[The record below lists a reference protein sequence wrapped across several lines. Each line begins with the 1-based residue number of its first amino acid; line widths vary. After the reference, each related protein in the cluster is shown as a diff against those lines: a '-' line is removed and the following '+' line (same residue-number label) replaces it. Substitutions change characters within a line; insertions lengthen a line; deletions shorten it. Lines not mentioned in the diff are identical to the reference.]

1 MSKINKKR
9 TCLYF
14 IHYCALVVLFFS
26 FPILASVLGVGKIL
40 HFLQF
45 RFSYLKKTKK
55 LHCFLCEVSCLHES
69 GQGFKSTLPVM
80 KFTIKSAVCCTS
92 NADFHVCPRI
102 KSRSAFKCTFIGF

>member
-55 LHCFLCEVSCLHES
+55 LHCFCVRCPASMN
-69 GQGFKSTLPVM
+69 PVRDS
-80 KFTIKSAVCCTS
+80 KAPYLS
-92 NADFHVCPRI
+92 
-102 KSRSAFKCTFIGF
+102 